1 MKRLT
6 TALQLCALALILCAA
21 AFAEYIPAL
30 VLLCALAGCL
40 EFAVCRL
47 N

>member
-1 MKRLT
+1 MKKLT
-6 TALQLCALALILCAA
+6 TALQLCALLLILCAA

>member
-1 MKRLT
+1 MKRLA
-6 TALQLCALALILCAA
+6 TALQLAALLLILCAA

-40 EFAVCRL
+40 ELVVCRL